1 MTRSDFNTTILVDQ
15 TPEQVFNAVNNP
27 RAWWSEEIVG
37 ETDKLNAVFDYHFE
51 DIHRCRIQLVEMV
64 PNKKVVWLVLENYFK
79 PGIFDDGTT
88 HPKNNKFTDN
98 EAEWTDTTIHFE
110 LSEKDGKTQLQFLH
124 LGLIPEYECFDV
136 CVNAWTHY
144 VRESLYGLITTGKG
158 QPNSTDKPMTED
170 EERFKTAGGND

>member
-1 MTRSDFNTTILVDQ
+1 MTRSDFNTRILVNQ

-79 PGIFDDGTT
+79 PGIFDDDTT
-88 HPKNNKFTDN
+88 HPKSNRFPND

-136 CVNAWTHY
+136 CANAWTHY
-144 VRESLYGLITTGKG
+144 IRESLYGLISTGKG

-170 EERFKTAGGND
+170 EERFKTAGRNA